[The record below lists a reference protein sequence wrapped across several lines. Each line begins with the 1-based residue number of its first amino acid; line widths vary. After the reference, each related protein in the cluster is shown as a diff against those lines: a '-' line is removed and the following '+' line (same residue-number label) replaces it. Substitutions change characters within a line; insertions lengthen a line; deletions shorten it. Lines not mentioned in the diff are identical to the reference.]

1 MNRLSFTMVAVV
13 TAIACN
19 PLAAQAAPQT
29 TGSRQ
34 PANVGAIV
42 SGAARAIAPIVGS
55 AARNYAGSEL
65 LNFAYDRLTA
75 PAPKP
80 SPSPSPSSTPGPRK
94 P

>member
-1 MNRLSFTMVAVV
+1 MKKVFLSALAV
-13 TAIACN
+13 IAFGTVIVPGAN
-19 PLAAQAAPQT
+19 AAPQT

-34 PANVGAIV
+34 PANVGVGGIV
-42 SGAARAIAPIVGS
+42 TDFVVGKLI
-55 AARNYAGSEL
+55 NAGINGIGKVSS
-65 LNFAYDRLTA
+65 